1 VVGLSGLSEMPKR
14 GRLCGDSSQASP
26 LPGLGRLARQTPSFG
41 NNNIVRAMRV
51 LDQKFAGS

>member
-1 VVGLSGLSEMPKR
+1 MPER
-14 GRLCGDSSQASP
+14 SQFCGDCSQASP